1 MLGILGS
8 SGLIMLFVSWF
19 LIFVVFLGWFLSFV
33 IFLNFF
39 NRSLS
44 WLVFILCY
52 FFKFF

>member
-19 LIFVVFLGWFLSFV
+19 LIFVVFLGWF
-33 IFLNFF
+33 
-39 NRSLS
+39 
-44 WLVFILCY
+44 FILCY